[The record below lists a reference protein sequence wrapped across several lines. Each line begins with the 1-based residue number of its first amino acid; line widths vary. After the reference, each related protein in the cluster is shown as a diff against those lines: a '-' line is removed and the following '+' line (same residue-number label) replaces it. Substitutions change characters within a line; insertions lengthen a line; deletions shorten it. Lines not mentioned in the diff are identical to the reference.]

1 MGGRIMINKENM
13 YNNMLRM
20 VEVPGVSGTES
31 EKMTAYKIEELLREI
46 PYFRDHPENVKL
58 IRR

>member
-1 MGGRIMINKENM
+1 MIDKENI

-20 VEVPGVSGTES
+20 VEVPGVSGTKS
-31 EKMTAYKIEELLREI
+31 EKMVAYKMEELLREI

-58 IRR
+58 IPLVGAL